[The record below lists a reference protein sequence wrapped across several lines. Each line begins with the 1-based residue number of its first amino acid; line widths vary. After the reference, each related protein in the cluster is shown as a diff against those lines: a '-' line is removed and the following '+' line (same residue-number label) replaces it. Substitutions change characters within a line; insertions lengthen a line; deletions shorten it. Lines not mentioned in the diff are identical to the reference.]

1 MIQKKL
7 TLGMHQ
13 TKWVITFGI
22 LCLAACSKNEPS
34 AQPTTAGN
42 VVTTPTAAAVTNT
55 EAPKIQCKKG
65 KDARSLEVTKK
76 DSGYLLDYEK
86 FGKVTVFSKS
96 PVGLNQ
102 CMEEEKKI
110 RTKLEHSGFVCT

>member
-1 MIQKKL
+1 MIQKRL
-7 TLGMHQ
+7 AFGMHHA
-13 TKWVITFGI
+13 KWMIMFGI
-22 LCLAACSKNEPS
+22 LCLAACSKNESP
-34 AQPTTAGN
+34 AQPTTTGN
-42 VVTTPTAAAVTNT
+42 AVTTPAAVAATDT